1 MDRSQPNDRHA
12 DLKYYAAHPDNLPP
26 IDLTDRVM
34 AKVRNLQP
42 FPKRFRSMKRSS
54 VLLTAIILTL
64 VASAT
69 AYAAAEY
76 IQIRNAKGKVVMRT
90 AQYWPPLPPDHN
102 RTVLSSYDE
111 QVRGTLKQ
119 GQLVA
124 YYIDNPTL
132 NAYGNLVKFVY
143 KNEFKD
149 YDDYIQ
155 EVERTSAPRLL
166 QPERMPK
173 GYQFSLGQ
181 VVPSFLFGDDPEY
194 KELLNRFIARAT
206 ASKGKEKLFT
216 EELNWKTSGT
226 AMLIYQ
232 KDEKNFLYLIATKG
246 IGSTMT
252 QPKGA
257 KAEQL
262 TIDGQD
268 LIYIDNRNLDTK
280 VSEGKNKMGWFNEK
294 TNVVYNL
301 YDSAS
306 SDLRKQDFIAMAKS
320 IIEQSK

>member
-1 MDRSQPNDRHA
+1 MDRPQPNDRHA
-12 DLKYYAAHPDNLPP
+12 DLKYYAAHPDKLPP

-34 AKVRNLQP
+34 AKVRNLQSS
-42 FPKRFRSMKRSS
+42 PKRFRSMKRSS

-64 VASAT
+64 VASVT

-132 NAYGNLVKFVY
+132 NAYDRNLVKLVY
-143 KNEFKD
+143 KNEFKH
-149 YDDYIQ
+149 YDDYVQ
-155 EVERTSAPRLL
+155 EMKRTSTPRLL
-166 QPERMPK
+166 QPDRLPK
-173 GYQFSLGQ
+173 GYEFSLGQ

-194 KELLNRFIARAT
+194 KELLNRFIARAES
-206 ASKGKEKLFT
+206 SKGKEKLFT
-216 EELNWKTSGT
+216 EELDWKTSGT

-232 KDEKNFLYLIATKG
+232 KDENNYLYLIASKA

-294 TNVVYNL
+294 TNVAYNL

-306 SDLRKQDFIAMAKS
+306 SDLTKQDFIAMAKS
-320 IIEQSK
+320 IIEHS